1 MKIKNLLLV
10 IGCWFLGLGLAGCTV
25 RTYSLTKDR
34 VDQDLM
40 GNRGYIQGAASA
52 SEMGE
57 RKPQRTVQVVEI
69 ELGVSGKLGKA
80 KGAVLGKQVIV
91 PREVSLPETK
101 VTERESLPSVAL
113 PVRMK
118 EYKVQKGDTL
128 QKISQAFYGTT
139 KKWNKI
145 YDANRDKLRGPD
157 KIYPG
162 QIINI
167 PLEELKEPKE
177 NLK

>member
-1 MKIKNLLLV
+1 
-10 IGCWFLGLGLAGCTV
+10 
-25 RTYSLTKDR
+25 
-34 VDQDLM
+34 M
-40 GNRGYIQGAASA
+40 GNRGYIQGTTPAPDI
-52 SEMGE
+52 GE
-57 RKPQRTVQVVEI
+57 RATQRTLQVVEI
-69 ELGVSGKLGKA
+69 ELGAPAKLGKA
-80 KGAVLGKQVIV
+80 KGKAAQQQAVV
-91 PREVSLPETK
+91 PTEVTFPETK
-101 VTERESLPSVAL
+101 VTERESVPAAAVSVQ
-113 PVRMK
+113 MK
-118 EYKVQKGDTL
+118 EYKVQKEDTL

-145 YDANRDKLRGPD
+145 YEANRDKLRGPD